1 MLNQHK
7 KSVINFGIKSCGEV
21 FYMTYFDLRDLQ
33 KQIHAQKLKVAQMRE
48 NATKTEFS
56 VISDMPKGKKVSDK
70 LSETICNILYEEQ
83 ILYNLEKQ
91 LKNSVKSIPSGLM
104 REIIKGRLNGW
115 SWTKIAYTIGGN
127 NTADSVRMMCTR
139 YKW

>member
-1 MLNQHK
+1 MK
-7 KSVINFGIKSCGEV
+7 RWGID
-21 FYMTYFDLRDLQ
+21 MTYFDLRDLQ

-48 NATKTEFS
+48 NATKTELS
-56 VISDMPKGKKVSDK
+56 IISDMPKGRKTSDK

-83 ILYNLEKQ
+83 ILDDLERQ
-91 LKNSVKSIPSGLM
+91 LKNSVKAIPNGLM
-104 REIIKGRLNGW
+104 KEIIKGRLNGW
-115 SWTKIAYTIGGN
+115 SWTKIAHTIGGN

>member
-1 MLNQHK
+1 
-7 KSVINFGIKSCGEV
+7 
-21 FYMTYFDLRDLQ
+21 MTYFDLRDLQ

-48 NATKTEFS
+48 NAAKTELS
-56 VISDMPKGKKVSDK
+56 IISDMPKNRNISDK
-70 LSETICNILYEEQ
+70 LSETVCNILYEEQ
-83 ILYNLEKQ
+83 ILYDLEKQ
-91 LKNSVKSIPSGLM
+91 LKTSVKAIPDGLM
-104 REIIKGRLNGW
+104 REIIRGRLNGW